1 MFKGKSYDAII
12 RELFTYKRL
21 GIRPAIGPVKKL
33 LRVLGDPH
41 KKTRFFH
48 VAGTNGKGSTTAM
61 IASIMEEAGYKT
73 GAFYSPHVYDY
84 RERFLINGKKVSKK
98 EIAETLRWMGAKW
111 AAAKKKKR
119 RLPEIIT
126 FFEWTTALAFC
137 LFAKRKVDAA
147 VMETGMGGNF
157 DATNVV
163 TPEVTVITNIS
174 LEHTP
179 ILGKTKAAI
188 AGEKAGI
195 LKRRKPLVCGEGR
208 GTAREVLRRSAKL
221 KGSPGFFLGEDF
233 RITPKGIFS
242 NEDVRALTLMPL
254 MPGAYQVKNAAV
266 ATQAVLCAKRFSV
279 TLRHIRRGIERA
291 ELPGRFETVKGKRK
305 LIFDV
310 AHNPAA
316 FRELAK
322 LISETMPD
330 GKINVAIGILRGKDY
345 RKMLKTIAPV
355 TRRMYCVTPP
365 DERAIPAETIH
376 EAGVSLGIRS
386 SVVRDVKNA
395 LAGPSPVLVTGS
407 FTTVDYVKANL
418 PGDHGNLQKDRVLK

>member
-1 MFKGKSYDAII
+1 MFKGKGYDAII
-12 RELFTYKRL
+12 RELFAYKRL
-21 GIRPAIGPVKKL
+21 GIRPAIGPVRKL

-61 IASIMEEAGYKT
+61 IASIMAEAGYKT

-84 RERFLINGKKVSKK
+84 RERFLINGGKVSKK
-98 EIAETLRWMGAKW
+98 EIAETLRRMGAKW
-111 AAAKKKKR
+111 SAAKKKDR
-119 RLPEIIT
+119 RLPEKIT

-137 LFAKRKVDAA
+137 LFARRKVDAA
-147 VMETGMGGNF
+147 VMETGMGGSF
-157 DATNVV
+157 DATNVI

-208 GTAREVLRRSAKL
+208 WTAREALRRSAIL

-233 RITPKGIFS
+233 RVTPKGAFFS
-242 NEDVRALTLMPL
+242 EYMEALNLKPS
-254 MPGAYQVKNAAV
+254 MPGAYQIKNAAV
-266 ATQAVLCAKRFSV
+266 AAQAVLCAKRFSV
-279 TLRHIRRGIERA
+279 TKRHIRRGIEKA

-316 FRELAK
+316 FTELAK
-322 LISETMPD
+322 LIRETMPD
-330 GKINVAIGILRGKDY
+330 GKINVVIGILRGKDY

-365 DERAIPAETIH
+365 DERAIPAETLDK
-376 EAGVSLGIRS
+376 AGASLGIRS
-386 SVVRDVKNA
+386 SVVRDVEKA
-395 LAGPSPVLVTGS
+395 LKGSSPVLVTGS
-407 FTTVDYVKANL
+407 FTTVDYLKANL
-418 PGDHGNLQKDRVLK
+418 PRDRGN